1 MTFSAKRFLTKP
13 PANLAG
19 WMRELPIESLPVLQR
34 SVFEL
39 EDLSEFE
46 EQVDL
51 QMLDDLVSA
60 DPLLTAKLFGF
71 IAKRRGKDVD
81 AEAESVRQA
90 ILLLGTGPFFRALGT
105 QQAAEDLLSATPEAQ
120 AGFQEALER
129 GRRAGRFAAAFASQR
144 DDPDAAL
151 LRQAGLLHNLPELVL
166 WLRAPALV
174 QELAGR
180 YAADAGADKDGIER
194 SVLNA
199 SYAEI
204 RLELL
209 KSWRLPNQ
217 IAQLISG
224 QAGLDHPRASMV
236 RLALKAAQHDSPD
249 WQSTELA
256 EAVREIGSFL
266 QLGLQHT
273 WSLLKNVDKPEG

>member
-39 EDLSEFE
+39 EDLREFE

-105 QQAAEDLLSATPEAQ
+105 QQAAEDLLSSAPEAL
-120 AGFQEALER
+120 AGFNEALER
-129 GRRAGRFAAAFASQR
+129 ARRVGRFAAAFASQR

-151 LRQAGLLHNLPELVL
+151 VHQAGVLHSLPELVV

-174 QELAGR
+174 QDLVKQR
-180 YAADAGADKDGIER
+180 AADLGADKDAVER

-199 SYAEI
+199 TFSEI

-209 KSWRLPNQ
+209 KSWRLPSQ
-217 IAQLISG
+217 INQLISG
-224 QAGLDHPRASMV
+224 QAGLDHPRASIV
-236 RLALKAAQHDSPD
+236 RLALKAAQYDSPD
-249 WQSTELA
+249 WQSVELA

-273 WSLLKNVDKPEG
+273 WSLLKNVAQPQG

>member
-39 EDLSEFE
+39 EDLREFE

-81 AEAESVRQA
+81 GEAESVRQA
-90 ILLLGTGPFFRALGT
+90 ILLLGTGPFFRALGS
-105 QQAAEDLLSATPEAQ
+105 QQSAEDLLSTTPEAQ
-120 AGFQEALER
+120 TGFQETLER
-129 GRRAGRFAAAFASQR
+129 ARRVGRFAAAFASQR

-151 LRQAGLLHNLPELVL
+151 VRQAGLLHSLPELVV
-166 WLRAPALV
+166 WLRAPALA
-174 QELAGR
+174 QDLAKR
-180 YAADAGADKDGIER
+180 CAADAGVDRDAIER

-199 SYAEI
+199 TYSEI

-209 KSWRLPNQ
+209 KSWRLPSQ
-217 IAQLISG
+217 ISQLISG
-224 QAGLDHPRASMV
+224 QAGLDHPRAMII

-249 WQSTELA
+249 WQSAQLA

>member
-81 AEAESVRQA
+81 AEAETVRQA

-105 QQAAEDLLSATPEAQ
+105 QQAAEDLLSSAPEAL
-120 AGFQEALER
+120 AGFNEALER
-129 GRRAGRFAAAFASQR
+129 ARRVGRFAAAFASQR
-144 DDPDAAL
+144 DDPDTAL
-151 LRQAGLLHNLPELVL
+151 VHQAGLLHSLPELVV
-166 WLRAPALV
+166 WLRAPALA
-174 QELAGR
+174 QELAAQCLADP
-180 YAADAGADKDGIER
+180 AADRDTLQRA
-194 SVLNA
+194 VLNTT
-199 SYAEI
+199 YAEMQ
-204 RLELL
+204 LELL
-209 KSWRLPNQ
+209 KAWRLPGQ
-217 IAQLISG
+217 IAQLVSG
-224 QAGLDHPRASMV
+224 QAGLDHPQAHII
-236 RLALKAAQHDSPD
+236 RLALKAAQHENAD
-249 WQSTELA
+249 WQSSAFAGT
-256 EAVREIGSFL
+256 VREIGDFL

-273 WSLLKNVDKPEG
+273 